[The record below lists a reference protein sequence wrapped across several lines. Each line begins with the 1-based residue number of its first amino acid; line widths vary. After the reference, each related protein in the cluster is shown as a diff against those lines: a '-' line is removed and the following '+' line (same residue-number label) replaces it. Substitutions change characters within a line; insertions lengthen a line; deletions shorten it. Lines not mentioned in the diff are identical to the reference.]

1 MREEMFLQLVLYV
14 NRSYFQIIIIKYRR
28 RDCPNDAAAHA
39 DRQMRVISVQSSD
52 FCRMDTI
59 DNLNSM
65 DNNYYVQA
73 KFLRRQIGERKGSE

>member
-1 MREEMFLQLVLYV
+1 MFLQLVLYV

-28 RDCPNDAAAHA
+28 RDCPNDAAACGSTDA
-39 DRQMRVISVQSSD
+39 VISVQSSD

>member
-28 RDCPNDAAAHA
+28 RDCPNDAAACGSTDAGHFSA
-39 DRQMRVISVQSSD
+39 VFG

-73 KFLRRQIGERKGSE
+73 KFLRRHIGERKGSE